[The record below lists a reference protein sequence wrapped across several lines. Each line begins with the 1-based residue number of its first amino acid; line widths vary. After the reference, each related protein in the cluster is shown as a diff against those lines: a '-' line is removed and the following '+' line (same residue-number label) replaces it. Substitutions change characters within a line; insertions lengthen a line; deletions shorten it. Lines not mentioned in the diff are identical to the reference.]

1 MQSTDSSPARL
12 DYRHVWH
19 PFTPMLLW
27 EQEGAPVIERGEG
40 SYLIDTAGRRYLDGV
55 SSLWVILHG
64 HGHPEIT
71 AAIQR
76 QAGILCHSTML
87 GLTNVPA
94 ARLAAALVGIAP
106 QGLEKVFFS
115 DNGSTAVEVAIKMAY
130 QYRKLSPD
138 PAERRRTGF
147 ISFRNAY
154 HGDTIGS
161 VSTGGMDLF
170 HGAFRDLL
178 FPVQRAIYPHYY
190 RNGGELSREQ
200 YLGKCLADLETV
212 MERHAGRAGAL
223 VIEPLVQGAAGI
235 ITAEP
240 GFLAGVRGLCDRY
253 GLLMVADE
261 VAVGFGRT
269 GRMFACEH
277 EDVRPDFLCLA
288 KGITGGYLPLAAT
301 LTTARV
307 YERFLGTPDKPE
319 VFYHGHSYTGN
330 PLAAAAALA
339 SLEVFEKERV
349 IDNLQ
354 PAIDHLAQVLKD
366 QVEPLE
372 AVGEVRRRGTI
383 VGIELV
389 KDRAGKEPFA
399 PEVRFTKR
407 VVLEARKRGVI
418 LRPLGE
424 VLVLMPH
431 LSFSIDELSLLV
443 KVTAESIACIWREAT
458 A

>member
-1 MQSTDSSPARL
+1 MQKTDLSPAQL
-12 DYRHVWH
+12 DYRHLWH

-40 SYLIDTAGRRYLDGV
+40 SYLIDTDGRRYLDGV

-64 HGHPEIT
+64 HGHPHIIS
-71 AAIQR
+71 AIRR
-76 QAGILCHSTML
+76 QAEILCHSTML

-94 ARLAAALVGIAP
+94 ARLAAALTQIAP
-106 QGLEKVFFS
+106 EGLEKVFFS

-161 VSTGGMDLF
+161 VSTGGIDLF
-170 HGAFRDLL
+170 HSTFSDLL
-178 FPVQRAIYPHYY
+178 FPVESAVYPHYY
-190 RNGGELSREQ
+190 RDGGELSRQQ
-200 YLGKCLADLETV
+200 YRDKCLADLAGVIEL
-212 MERHAGRAGAL
+212 HADSAGTL

-240 GFLAGVRGLCDRY
+240 GFLAGVRKLCDRY

-277 EDVRPDFLCLA
+277 EDVSPDFLCLA

-301 LTTARV
+301 LTTAQV
-307 YERFLGTPDKPE
+307 YQRFLGTPEKPE

-330 PLAAAAALA
+330 PLAASAALA
-339 SLEVFEKERV
+339 NLEVFEKEQV
-349 IDNLQ
+349 ISNIQ
-354 PAIDHLAQVLKD
+354 PKIEFLARALKE

-372 AVGEVRRRGTI
+372 VAGEVRQCGLI
-383 VGIELV
+383 AAIELV
-389 KDRAGKEPFA
+389 ADRRSKEPFA
-399 PEVRFTKR
+399 PEVRFAKR
-407 VVLEARKRGVI
+407 VILEARRRGVI

-431 LSFSIDELSLLV
+431 LSFSTEELSTLV
-443 KVTAESIACIWREAT
+443 TVTAESIDCIRREVNA
-458 A
+458 

>member
-1 MQSTDSSPARL
+1 MQNSDLSPMQL

-27 EQEGAPVIERGEG
+27 EEENAPMIERGEG
-40 SYLIDTAGRRYLDGV
+40 SYLIDTDGRRYLDGI
-55 SSLWVILHG
+55 SSLWVTLHG
-64 HGHPEIT
+64 HGHPHIT
-71 AAIQR
+71 SAIKR
-76 QAGILCHSTML
+76 QADTLCHSTML
-87 GLTNVPA
+87 GLANVPA
-94 ARLAAALVGIAP
+94 ARLAAALAKITP

-130 QYRKLSPD
+130 QFRRLSPD
-138 PAERRRTGF
+138 PAEKRRTGF

-161 VSTGGMDLF
+161 VSTGGIDLF
-170 HGAFRDLL
+170 HGTFRDLL
-178 FPVQRAIYPHYY
+178 FPVESASYPYYY
-190 RNGGELSREQ
+190 RDGAGLSREQ
-200 YLGKCLADLETV
+200 YGKKCLDELTGV
-212 MERHAGRAGAL
+212 VERHAEQAGTL

-240 GFLAGVRGLCDRY
+240 GFLAGARELCDRY

-277 EDVRPDFLCLA
+277 EDVSPDFLCLA

-307 YERFLGTPDKPE
+307 YERFLGTPEKPE

-330 PLAAAAALA
+330 PLAAAVALA
-339 SLEVFEKERV
+339 SLEVFEEERV
-349 IDNLQ
+349 IDKLQ
-354 PAIDHLAQVLKD
+354 PKMNFLARALKE

-372 AVGEVRRRGTI
+372 AVGEVRRCGTM

-389 KDRAGKEPFA
+389 KDRESRQPFA
-399 PEVRFTKR
+399 PDVGFAKR
-407 VVLEARKRGVI
+407 IVLEARRRGVI

-431 LSFSIDELSLLV
+431 LSFSEEELSTLV
-443 KVTAESIACIWREAT
+443 TVTAESIESIWREVNA
-458 A
+458 

>member
-1 MQSTDSSPARL
+1 MHSTDSSPAAL

-27 EQEGAPVIERGEG
+27 EGEGAPVIERGEG
-40 SYLIDTAGRRYLDGV
+40 SYLIDTGGRRYLDGV

-64 HGHPEIT
+64 HGHPRIT
-71 AAIQR
+71 SAIER
-76 QAGILCHSTML
+76 QAGTLCHSTML
-87 GLTNVPA
+87 GLSNVPA
-94 ARLAAALVGIAP
+94 SRLAAALVNIAP
-106 QGLEKVFFS
+106 AGLEKVFFS
-115 DNGSTAVEVAIKMAY
+115 DNGSTAVEVALKMAY

-154 HGDTIGS
+154 HGDTLGS
-161 VSTGGMDLF
+161 VSVGGIDLF
-170 HGAFRDLL
+170 HSTFRQLL
-178 FPVQRAIYPHYY
+178 FPVKNAVYPHYY
-190 RNGGELSREQ
+190 RDGGELPREQ
-200 YLGKCLADLETV
+200 YLGKCLADLEAV
-212 MERHAGRAGAL
+212 MERHAGSAGTL

-235 ITAEP
+235 IVAEP
-240 GFLAGVRGLCDRY
+240 GFLAGARELCDRY

-301 LTTARV
+301 LTTTPV
-307 YERFLGTPDKPE
+307 YERFLGTPEKPE

-354 PAIDHLAQVLKD
+354 PKIEQLARALKE

-372 AVGEVRRRGTI
+372 AVGEVRRCGTM

-389 KDRAGKEPFA
+389 KDRTGKEPFA
-399 PEVRFTKR
+399 PEVRFTRR
-407 VVLEARKRGVI
+407 VVLEARRRGVI

-431 LSFSIDELSLLV
+431 LSFSDDELSTLV
-443 KVTAESIACIWREAT
+443 QVTAESIACIWREVNV
-458 A
+458 